1 MSHLTSNELP
11 PGYRLELQLTVAND
25 EPALALLATASGLS
39 KSRLK
44 DAMTQGAVWHTRGNK
59 KQRLRRASSEV
70 KTNDQLAL
78 YYDADILATP
88 SLVPVL
94 VHDHPQYSVW
104 HKPAGMPASGSRFS
118 DHGTIYRW
126 VEREHRAP
134 AQLVHR
140 LDQYTA
146 GLLVI
151 AHGKGAAA
159 QLAQQFASRNVVK
172 EYMAVIQGVMET
184 PCEINQ
190 PLDERTAVSFVT
202 PLANN
207 GQQTLVRVDIQTGR
221 KHQIRRHLL
230 HIGHPLVGDRMYGN
244 DASVPLQLLAWHL
257 AFDCPATHERQVF
270 RLKADQLLRLT
281 QPGERAS

>member
-1 MSHLTSNELP
+1 MTHLISNELP
-11 PGYRLELQLTVAND
+11 PGYRLELQLTAAHD
-25 EPALALLATASGLS
+25 EPVLALLARASGLS

-44 DAMTQGAVWHTRGNK
+44 HAMTQGAVWHTRGNK
-59 KQRLRRASSEV
+59 KQRLRRASSDV
-70 KTNDQLAL
+70 KANDQLAL

-151 AHGKGAAA
+151 AHGKGTAA
-159 QLAQQFASRNVVK
+159 QLALQFASRKVIK
-172 EYMAVIQGVMET
+172 QYMAVVQGVMEA
-184 PCEINQ
+184 PCAIDQ
-190 PLDERTAVSFVT
+190 PLDERTAMSSVT

-207 GQQTLVRVDIQTGR
+207 GRQTLVQVDIQTGR
-221 KHQIRRHLL
+221 KHQIRRHLM
-230 HIGHPLVGDRMYGN
+230 HVGHPLAGDRLYGN

-257 AFDCPATHERQVF
+257 AFDCPATGERQVF
-270 RLKADQLLRLT
+270 RLNADQQLRLT
-281 QPGERAS
+281 QPDDLG